1 MSAQP
6 ATGHVDLDLTGM
18 SCASCAAR
26 VETTLNKL
34 DGVTATVNFATEKAS
49 VEFDASSSSPPELV
63 AAVESIGY
71 GASVAPEPGQHH
83 RGHQHDDLDDR
94 AVRALRT
101 RVVVSALLAVP
112 VVLLAM
118 IPWFMGRGWEWVAL
132 ALTTP
137 VVTWGA
143 WPIHRA
149 TWLNL
154 RHRATTMDTLI
165 SLGVAAAYVWSAAVL
180 VLNSDSHVY
189 FEVAAVVVV
198 FVLAGRL
205 AEAKAKH
212 RAGSALRALLDMGAK
227 SASVLDVEG
236 TERDV
241 PIEDV
246 HVGDRF
252 VVRPGEKIATDGV
265 VVEGS
270 SAVDASILTG
280 ESLPVEVGP
289 GSPVAG
295 ATINA
300 GGRLV
305 VEATRVGAD
314 TALAEI
320 ARLVSQ
326 AQSGKAKAQRLADR
340 ISAVFVPTVI
350 VVALVTF
357 VGWIVATGDVDRA
370 LTAAVAVLIVACP
383 CALGLAT
390 PTALLAGTG
399 RGAQLGILIK
409 GPEVLEATRTV
420 DTVVLDKT
428 GTVTT
433 GTMTLVDVVTAG
445 VSRDEALRVVG
456 AVEAGSEHPIGR
468 AIARA
473 AAAGGGLPT
482 VDGFRSRTGLGVEG
496 VVGGH
501 TVIAGRP
508 ALAAELGL
516 AIPAEIGDAVERAQ
530 ADGRTVVVAS
540 WDSEVRAAFIVA
552 DAVRDSSPAAVGE
565 LRQLGLSV
573 LMLTGDN
580 AATALAVGRQL
591 GLDPSQVVSE
601 VMPQRKLDVV
611 RELQRDGHVVTMVG
625 DGVNDAAALAQADLG
640 IAMGT
645 GTDVAIEA
653 SDITIVRND
662 LGAVADSI
670 RLSRRTLATIKAN
683 LFWAFAYNVVAIPLA
698 ATGLLNPMIAG
709 AAMALS
715 SLFVVSNSLRLF
727 RFTPGARR
735 RFDTRGADAAT
746 PSTVDAAA
754 H

>member
-1 MSAQP
+1 MNARAS
-6 ATGHVDLDLTGM
+6 TEHVDLDLSGM

-49 VEFDASSSSPPELV
+49 VDFDASEVSAPELV

-71 GASVAPEPGQHH
+71 GAVVAPEPGQHH
-83 RGHQHDDLDDR
+83 GGHQHDDLDDR
-94 AVRALRT
+94 GVRALRT

-118 IPWFMGRGWEWVAL
+118 IPWFMGRGWEWLAL

-154 RHRATTMDTLI
+154 RHRATTMDTLV
-165 SLGVAAAYVWSAAVL
+165 SLGVAAAYLWSAATL
-180 VLNSDSHVY
+180 VLNRDGDVY
-189 FEVAAVVVV
+189 FEVAAVVTV

-212 RAGSALRALLDMGAK
+212 RAGSALHALLDMGAK

-265 VVEGS
+265 VVEGA
-270 SAVDASILTG
+270 SAIDASILTG

-300 GGRLV
+300 GGRLI

-314 TALAEI
+314 TALAQI

-340 ISAVFVPTVI
+340 ISAVFVPIVI

-445 VSRDEALRVVG
+445 VSRDEALRLVG
-456 AVEAGSEHPIGR
+456 AVEAGSEHPIGK
-468 AIARA
+468 AIASA
-473 AAAGGGLPT
+473 TAAAGPVST
-482 VDGFRSRTGLGVEG
+482 VEGFRSRAGLGVEG
-496 VVGGH
+496 VVDGH
-501 TVIAGRP
+501 RVIAGRP
-508 ALAAELGL
+508 ALVAALDL
-516 AIPAEIGDAVERAQ
+516 AIPRAIGEAVERAQ

-540 WDSEVRAAFIVA
+540 WDSEVRAAFVVA
-552 DAVRDSSPAAVGE
+552 DAVRDTSPAAIDD

-580 AATALAVGRQL
+580 ESTALAVGRQL
-591 GLDPSQVVSE
+591 GLDPSQVVAE

-611 RELQRDGHVVTMVG
+611 RDLQRDGHVVTMVG

-709 AAMALS
+709 GAMALS
-715 SLFVVSNSLRLF
+715 SLFVVSNSVRLF
-727 RFTPGARR
+727 RFTPGVRR
-735 RFDTRGADAAT
+735 RSGTRGADAAT
-746 PSTVDAAA
+746 PSAVSAGA